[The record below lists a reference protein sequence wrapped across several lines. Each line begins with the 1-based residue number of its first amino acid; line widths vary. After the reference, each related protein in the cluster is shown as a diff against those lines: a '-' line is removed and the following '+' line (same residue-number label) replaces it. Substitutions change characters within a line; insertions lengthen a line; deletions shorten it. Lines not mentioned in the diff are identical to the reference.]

1 MRQYLFCFVVAL
13 SLVTGSAHAGEVR
26 EIELRDGSV
35 ITGEVVSLNNGIYT
49 IKSDTLGTLKVEES
63 KVRVIR
69 PRTQQSQGPGAAQSN
84 TSSDVQT
91 LQHRMMSD
99 QEIMGLIQSLQNDPE
114 FKKLLEDPDIM
125 KAVNTGDVA
134 ALTANPK
141 FMKQLGNPTVQE
153 IQKKVK

>member
-1 MRQYLFCFVVAL
+1 MMRQFLICFVAAL
-13 SLVTGSAHAGEVR
+13 SLVAVAARAGELR
-26 EIELRDGSV
+26 EIELKDGSS

-69 PRTQQSQGPGAAQSN
+69 PRSLSQGPGAAQN
-84 TSSDVQT
+84 NASSDVQT

-99 QEIMGLIQSLQNDPE
+99 QEIMGMIQSLQNDPE
-114 FKKLLEDPDIM
+114 FKKLLEDPEVM
-125 KAVNTGDVA
+125 KAVSACDVA

-141 FMKQLGNPTVQE
+141 FMKLLGNPAVQE

>member
-1 MRQYLFCFVVAL
+1 MMRQFLICFVVAL
-13 SLVTGSAHAGEVR
+13 SLVAGSARAGEVR

-63 KVRVIR
+63 KVRVNR
-69 PRTQQSQGPGAAQSN
+69 PRSLSQSPGSVQSN
-84 TSSDVQT
+84 TNSDVQT

-99 QEIMGLIQSLQNDPE
+99 QEIIGLIQSLQNDPE

-134 ALTANPK
+134 TLTANPK
-141 FMKQLGNPTVQE
+141 FMKQLGNPTVKE

>member
-13 SLVTGSAHAGEVR
+13 SLIAASARAGEVR

-35 ITGEVVSLNNGIYT
+35 ITGEVVSLNSGIYT

-69 PRTQQSQGPGAAQSN
+69 QRSQSPGPGAAQN
-84 TSSDVQT
+84 NANSDVQT

-99 QEIMGLIQSLQNDPE
+99 QEIMGMIQSLQNDPE
-114 FKKLLEDPDIM
+114 FKKLLEDPEIM
-125 KAVNTGDVA
+125 KAVNAGDVA

-141 FMKQLGNPTVQE
+141 FMKQLGNPAVQE

>member
-13 SLVTGSAHAGEVR
+13 SLIAGSARAGEVR
-26 EIELRDGSV
+26 EIELRDGSI

-49 IKSDTLGTLKVEES
+49 IKSDTLGMLKVEEA

-69 PRTQQSQGPGAAQSN
+69 PRSQQSPGPGAAQNN
-84 TSSDVQT
+84 TNSDIQT

-99 QEIMGLIQSLQNDPE
+99 QEIMGMIQSLQNDPE
-114 FKKLLEDPDIM
+114 FKKLLEDPEIM
-125 KAVNTGDVA
+125 KAVNAGDVA
-134 ALTANPK
+134 SLTANPK
-141 FMKQLGNPTVQE
+141 FMKLLGNPTVQE

>member
-1 MRQYLFCFVVAL
+1 MKQFLFCFVVAL
-13 SLVTGSAHAGEVR
+13 SLIAGSALAGELR
-26 EIELRDGSV
+26 EIELKDGSI

-69 PRTQQSQGPGAAQSN
+69 PRSLSQGPGAAQNNTNSN
-84 TSSDVQT
+84 VQT

-99 QEIMGLIQSLQNDPE
+99 QEIMGMIQSLQNDPE
-114 FKKLLEDPDIM
+114 FKKLLEDPEIM
-125 KAVNTGDVA
+125 KAVNAGDVA

-141 FMKQLGNPTVQE
+141 FMKLLDNPTVQE

>member
-1 MRQYLFCFVVAL
+1 MKQFLFCFVVAL
-13 SLVTGSAHAGEVR
+13 SLIAGSARAGELR
-26 EIELRDGSV
+26 EIELKDGSI

-69 PRTQQSQGPGAAQSN
+69 PRSLSQGPGAAQNNTNSN
-84 TSSDVQT
+84 VQT

-99 QEIMGLIQSLQNDPE
+99 QEIMGMIQSLQNDPE
-114 FKKLLEDPDIM
+114 FKKLLEDPEIM
-125 KAVNTGDVA
+125 KAVNAGDVA

-141 FMKQLGNPTVQE
+141 FMKLLDNPTVQE